1 MVYSVVSAWD
11 TCIVYLPLLQA
22 ALDELG
28 AAHVDCVQD
37 VARVELEER
46 TTVDDQQLQRAQS

>member
-1 MVYSVVSAWD
+1 MVYSLQWALHVSLA
-11 TCIVYLPLLQA
+11 YLPLLQA